1 MKNVCEHYRITFD
14 SHGDNTFFVHKP
26 DGSTRDFRM
35 SPSGL
40 YYHDILGSANY
51 SSRHQTLVQAGLDS
65 DMVTTVKAKMARYS
79 AKDIARAK
87 GVRAL
92 QQSIGRPHLADFLSI
107 LDNKLIQNCPYTR
120 ADALAAE
127 DIFGP
132 DLGILKG
139 KTPRRASP
147 QVEVTLHPVPQDILQ
162 RYKCVTLGMDVMRVN
177 GLPFLVTISE
187 HIKFGTAEFLA
198 DQSKVTLVTA
208 LQHVITVY
216 SARGFRPMIVLA
228 DGQFAP
234 LEHDVR
240 LLKLTPNFTSRDEHV
255 GIIERFI
262 RTLKDRSRGDMTT
275 TPFELMPK
283 AMVIELVYRCVF
295 WLNLFPPK
303 DGLSKTLS
311 PRGLV
316 TGFVVTYKRHCQL
329 PFGTYVQT
337 HEQHD
342 NSMQPRTAGAIALR
356 PSGNAQGG
364 HRFLC
369 LSTGRV
375 VTRQHWTVLPMP
387 DLVIAQVHRLA
398 RRAKMPAGLTFVDR
412 YDGIDTDDADD
423 STYSPSDNDM
433 DSVASA
439 PDDSGDLASTTEW
452 TPVPGRAGVDHDR
465 SRPATVDEQQNH
477 DQAQSTYQNYFDVL
491 SGNDDDDD
499 DDDDD
504 SLPPLIDQVGYE
516 SDDDDNA
523 EGDIESLDHR
533 SDTNPSADNRSDTN
547 NEPAVPA
554 DNRSDMN
561 SEPAVPID
569 PDTDPRT
576 MQQLRKLSH
585 RDGTIAPV
593 IEGRTRSQ
601 SHRHT
606 MVQAANDNEP
616 SLEDVLEQ
624 VHALV
629 DALPVPKQPSTSRH
643 PSVNLVTAQFPMK
656 KGLKIF
662 GDKGTEAVLAEM
674 KQLHDRRVPIPKLPS
689 ELTPEQM
696 KWVLEYLM
704 FLKEKRSGKI
714 KGRGCADGRKQRNL
728 YSREESTSPTV
739 SLESVFLTSVID
751 AKEGRDIATADIPGA
766 FMQADQDDV
775 VHVRFRGKMAEL
787 LSSCDPAMYQKFL
800 VKEKGE
806 TVMYAELS
814 KALYGTLRA
823 ALLFWI
829 LLTTTLMEWG
839 FEVNPYDWCVAN
851 KDIDGKQCTIIWH
864 VDDLKISHVS
874 YSVVTK
880 ILDKLSEKFGKLA
893 PLTIT
898 RGKVHE
904 YLGMKLDFSDSGK
917 VKIDMKQYIQDMLD
931 ELPDSFKGIAV
942 TPAANH
948 LFAIDEHAQKLAKED
963 ADAFHTFTAKLLFLC
978 KRARPDTQTATSFL
992 CTRVS
997 GPDVDDLKKLRR
1009 VMQYLRGT
1017 LGLVLT
1023 LEAFDLHILKW
1034 SIDGS
1039 FAVHHDMKGHTG
1051 GSLSLGRGTISGVST
1066 KQKLNTRSSTETEV
1080 VAVDDCMP
1088 QVLWTRYF
1096 MEAQGY
1102 KVKDNIVYQDNMSAM
1117 LLEKNGRASSSKRTR
1132 HINIRYFFITDR
1144 IKAKEIRVEYCPS
1157 KDLIADFFTKPLQGQ
1172 LFYKLRAFI
1181 LNLPE
1186 DDPAPAPDLDHR
1198 SVLEEQDSS

>member
-1 MKNVCEHYRITFD
+1 M
-14 SHGDNTFFVHKP
+14 
-26 DGSTRDFRM
+26 
-35 SPSGL
+35 
-40 YYHDILGSANY
+40 
-51 SSRHQTLVQAGLDS
+51 
-65 DMVTTVKAKMARYS
+65 
-79 AKDIARAK
+79 
-87 GVRAL
+87 
-92 QQSIGRPHLADFLSI
+92 
-107 LDNKLIQNCPYTR
+107 
-120 ADALAAE
+120 
-127 DIFGP
+127 
-132 DLGILKG
+132 
-139 KTPRRASP
+139 
-147 QVEVTLHPVPQDILQ
+147 
-162 RYKCVTLGMDVMRVN
+162 
-177 GLPFLVTISE
+177 
-187 HIKFGTAEFLA
+187 
-198 DQSKVTLVTA
+198 
-208 LQHVITVY
+208 
-216 SARGFRPMIVLA
+216 
-228 DGQFAP
+228 
-234 LEHDVR
+234 
-240 LLKLTPNFTSRDEHV
+240 
-255 GIIERFI
+255 
-262 RTLKDRSRGDMTT
+262 
-275 TPFELMPK
+275 
-283 AMVIELVYRCVF
+283 
-295 WLNLFPPK
+295 
-303 DGLSKTLS
+303 
-311 PRGLV
+311 
-316 TGFVVTYKRHCQL
+316 
-329 PFGTYVQT
+329 
-337 HEQHD
+337 
-342 NSMQPRTAGAIALR
+342 
-356 PSGNAQGG
+356 
-364 HRFLC
+364 
-369 LSTGRV
+369 
-375 VTRQHWTVLPMP
+375 
-387 DLVIAQVHRLA
+387 
-398 RRAKMPAGLTFVDR
+398 
-412 YDGIDTDDADD
+412 
-423 STYSPSDNDM
+423 
-433 DSVASA
+433 
-439 PDDSGDLASTTEW
+439 
-452 TPVPGRAGVDHDR
+452 
-465 SRPATVDEQQNH
+465 
-477 DQAQSTYQNYFDVL
+477 
-491 SGNDDDDD
+491 
-499 DDDDD
+499 
-504 SLPPLIDQVGYE
+504 
-516 SDDDDNA
+516 
-523 EGDIESLDHR
+523 
-533 SDTNPSADNRSDTN
+533 
-547 NEPAVPA
+547 
-554 DNRSDMN
+554 
-561 SEPAVPID
+561 
-569 PDTDPRT
+569 
-576 MQQLRKLSH
+576 
-585 RDGTIAPV
+585 
-593 IEGRTRSQ
+593 
-601 SHRHT
+601 
-606 MVQAANDNEP
+606 
-616 SLEDVLEQ
+616 
-624 VHALV
+624 
-629 DALPVPKQPSTSRH
+629 
-643 PSVNLVTAQFPMK
+643 
-656 KGLKIF
+656 
-662 GDKGTEAVLAEM
+662 
-674 KQLHDRRVPIPKLPS
+674 
-689 ELTPEQM
+689 
-696 KWVLEYLM
+696 
-704 FLKEKRSGKI
+704 
-714 KGRGCADGRKQRNL
+714 
-728 YSREESTSPTV
+728 

-851 KDIDGKQCTIIWH
+851 KNIDGKQCTIIWH

-880 ILDKLSEKFGKLA
+880 ILNKLSEKFGKLA

-1096 MEAQGY
+1096 TEAQGY
-1102 KVKDNIVYQDNMSAM
+1102 KVKDNIIYQDNMSAM

-1186 DDPAPAPDLDHR
+1186 DDPSPAPDLDHR
-1198 SVLEEQDSS
+1198 SVLEEQDS